1 LDHLGLIAGKV
12 DEPDLPELIDTVV
25 EQDHEQRQFPVGLCV
40 KAILLIG
47 FGFVNQVLYLIL
59 HFFRDKP
66 VEHLNDDALGE
77 SLDAIYARL
86 RPGNAMRNV
95 AKILEYSDH
104 IALNTYIN
112 ERHIRSSKTDKN
124 YNPLKYKANYRQ

>member
-1 LDHLGLIAGKV
+1 LRQV

-47 FGFVNQVLYLIL
+47 FGFVNQVLVLDTAL
-59 HFFRDKP
+59 FQDTT

-77 SLDAIYARL
+77 SLDAIYGTPKA
-86 RPGNAMRNV
+86 GNAMRNV
-95 AKILEYSDH
+95 AKNISEYSDH
-104 IALNTYIN
+104 IACVYL
-112 ERHIRSSKTDKN
+112 
-124 YNPLKYKANYRQ
+124 

>member
-1 LDHLGLIAGKV
+1 LNTESHYTSYNLDHLGLIAGKV

-59 HFFRDKP
+59 HFFRYKQ

-77 SLDAIYARL
+77 CAGCDIRTPKARKRYAER
-86 RPGNAMRNV
+86 
-95 AKILEYSDH
+95 SQ
-104 IALNTYIN
+104 NT
-112 ERHIRSSKTDKN
+112 
-124 YNPLKYKANYRQ
+124 